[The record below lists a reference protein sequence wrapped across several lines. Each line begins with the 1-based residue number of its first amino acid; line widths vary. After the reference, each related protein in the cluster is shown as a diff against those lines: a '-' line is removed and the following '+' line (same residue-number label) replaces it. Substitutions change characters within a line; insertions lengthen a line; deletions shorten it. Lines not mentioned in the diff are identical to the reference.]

1 MKNHT
6 FAFTDISIHDI
17 NTVPVTPSAF
27 QNKCKYFPGYYRAQ
41 IGPFLFSFSL
51 EACKIL
57 YCHND
62 GEACLIVIME
72 NKKCRYRGGKKER
85 KKERDTLCSHECG
98 CNFFYNL
105 LKWLTMF
112 ISSGQL
118 LYIDPQL

>member
-27 QNKCKYFPGYYRAQ
+27 QNKYKYFPGYYLAQ

-72 NKKCRYRGGKKER
+72 NKKCRYREERKKER
-85 KKERDTLCSHECG
+85 KKETHFVVMSLVVT
-98 CNFFYNL
+98 FF
-105 LKWLTMF
+105 
-112 ISSGQL
+112 I
-118 LYIDPQL
+118 IC